1 MGATRLR
8 LPRSQILYAPMH
20 ACATWTTRD
29 FWQKG
34 KKSVTPTE
42 RMRQRYRRGFENTG
56 EVLRESKRTLS
67 RLGKT
72 KENGSW
78 HEKNTVVF
86 SSYECTTTVTL
97 LLIAL
102 VEYAREHKGD
112 SLSFSYTRIVTES
125 GSIQLPNG
133 DEFQSPSLAAV
144 RVVVLAGG
152 AGARNG
158 WRFWMIRPG
167 QSVSASSRG
176 FPVLDSCEALIRFS
190 PALGRT

>member
-1 MGATRLR
+1 
-8 LPRSQILYAPMH
+8 
-20 ACATWTTRD
+20 
-29 FWQKG
+29 
-34 KKSVTPTE
+34 
-42 RMRQRYRRGFENTG
+42 MRQRYRRGFENTG

-86 SSYECTTTVTL
+86 SSYECITTVTL

-125 GSIQLPNG
+125 GSI
-133 DEFQSPSLAAV
+133 
-144 RVVVLAGG
+144 
-152 AGARNG
+152 
-158 WRFWMIRPG
+158 
-167 QSVSASSRG
+167 
-176 FPVLDSCEALIRFS
+176 
-190 PALGRT
+190 